1 MMQIYNLFSIMQAKH
16 KINSNYFQNIFTFQK
31 KGYFCGT
38 KRDRM
43 SEKVKVGRGMSGR
56 PPLFNE
62 VAPNGFAACSL
73 VIRVSR
79 EDYARWNDY
88 KARLAAET
96 PGVIPTND
104 EAFARLI
111 ETIRV

>member
-1 MMQIYNLFSIMQAKH
+1 VF
-16 KINSNYFQNIFTFQK
+16 SNYASKTQNKFKIFSK
-31 KGYFCGT
+31 YFYF
-38 KRDRM
+38 
-43 SEKVKVGRGMSGR
+43 SEKGLLLWNKTNEMVEKKAGRGLSGR

-62 VAPNGFAACSL
+62 VAPNGYAACSL

-104 EAFARLI
+104 EAFTRLI
-111 ETIRV
+111 GETMKV